1 MEGEKISEV
10 VNGRGEDIRS
20 CKWKERRYQKL

>member
-10 VNGRGEDIRS
+10 VNRRTEDIRS
-20 CKWKERRYQKL
+20 YKWKERRYQKL

>member
-10 VNGRGEDIRS
+10 VNVRRKDIRS

>member
-10 VNGRGEDIRS
+10 VNERRKNIRS
-20 CKWKERRYQKL
+20 CKWQERRYQKL